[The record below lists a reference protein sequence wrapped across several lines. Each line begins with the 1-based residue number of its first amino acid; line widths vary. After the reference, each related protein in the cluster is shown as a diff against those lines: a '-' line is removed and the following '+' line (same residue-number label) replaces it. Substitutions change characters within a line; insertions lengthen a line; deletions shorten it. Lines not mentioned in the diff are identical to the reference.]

1 MHSSGKVG
9 LGKDEGCDK
18 SPEGVVCC
26 ADSRKDLSM
35 AGQVICFVSDLGW
48 GVGVGTGSCPSCG
61 VQGRVGGCG
70 GGGKGLDDVAEPPSN
85 CTLGYK

>member
-1 MHSSGKVG
+1 MRSGGEVG
-9 LGKDEGCDK
+9 VGKDEECDR

-26 ADSRKDLSM
+26 ADSRKAPSV
-35 AGQVICFVSDLGW
+35 AGQVICFVSDLGREQR
-48 GVGVGTGSCPSCG
+48 VLGSCTSCG

-70 GGGKGLDDVAEPPSN
+70 GGGKGLDDVAEPPSH